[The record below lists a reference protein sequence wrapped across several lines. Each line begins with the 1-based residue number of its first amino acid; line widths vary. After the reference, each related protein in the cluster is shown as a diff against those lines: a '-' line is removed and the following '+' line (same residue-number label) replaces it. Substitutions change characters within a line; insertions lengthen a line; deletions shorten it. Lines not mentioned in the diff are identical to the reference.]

1 MKIKKDCSK
10 YHPRRNHEIKMSS
23 ESAHV
28 KKITTICKLL
38 ISAFD
43 IAIIKL
49 SEEHIAEITFVNK
62 PNQPVRVQFLL
73 CETWN
78 VIKARVQKLQ
88 DSDGICVVCFEK
100 EENKTGGCS
109 HSCDTCCEFICVPC
123 MKENVQTRGDTNCPV
138 CRTPIMAYS
147 QQLQKI
153 VNSFVSM
160 V

>member
-100 EENKTGGCS
+100 EEETIS
-109 HSCDTCCEFICVPC
+109 RSSCFCQTCCEFLC
-123 MKENVQTRGDTNCPV
+123 MSCLEKHARAFKRTNCPV
-138 CRTPIMAYS
+138 CRTYILTYHNK
-147 QQLQKI
+147 LQELKSK
-153 VNSFVSM
+153 NEN
-160 V
+160 